1 MFSELMLRFWP
12 YLAHVLVLVLVCWLQ
27 SFGLPGFFLLDD
39 IPNLSGL
46 GRVDAQGAMSYVL
59 NGVAS
64 SLGRPLSLLTFW
76 AQAESWPLDPAAFK
90 RVNVLIHLF
99 NGLLLFCILRSLARA
114 VYGKPAE
121 SWVLALV
128 FLWLVLP
135 IHVSTVHY
143 VVQRMTLLAATFSL
157 LSILLYVNCRLQVSR
172 FSVLAFVG
180 LSGAVVIGYLGIL
193 AKETAILTG
202 WMLLFIEL
210 VLLSKVRPLS
220 GALWSVWKVVAL
232 WLPPLLVFAVVL
244 STHNVFGD
252 LTKRDWNWSQ
262 RLLTQPVVLWDYVG
276 RILLPMPS
284 SINFFNDHIAPK
296 RHVDMQVFV
305 SVALW
310 LCALT
315 MVCVRNP
322 RYAPVRTLGLASV
335 WFLLTHALESS
346 IIPLEL
352 VFEHRNYLPS
362 LALAGVFVAFFQ
374 TCQLVRS
381 ALFSK
386 ALTLIFLLY
395 IAYVTVISIIEIKTW
410 STEEKFVTAA
420 VMDRPNSVRANQQLA
435 EYYAANE
442 MYIEA
447 SMVIRKLV
455 EAQPMRPGLML
466 QLIYLQCFDSRVLI
480 PEEQYLDA
488 ALRHGRFDMATE
500 IIGEI
505 RELKELG
512 GCQSLTWDDYRSYIT
527 RLYVNP
533 RYKSFKKAFVKLRA
547 DAYLVEGD
555 YSSAHQE
562 MEKISAHRAGLPL
575 MMQKVRYAAIAE
587 QYERCLTL
595 IEITKK
601 KHQKLQGKKLLV
613 FSELPDILA
622 EIERKVLEKM
632 RIKNAQ
638 KTSE

>member
-1 MFSELMLRFWP
+1 MSRSLP
-12 YLAHVLVLVLVCWLQ
+12 YVALCLIFVLVYWFQ

-39 IPNLSGL
+39 FPNLSGL
-46 GRVDAQGAMSYVL
+46 ENIAGQGGGAYIFD
-59 NGVAS
+59 GVAS

-90 RVNVLIHLF
+90 RVNIVIHLL

-114 VYGKPAE
+114 VYCKPAE
-121 SWVLALV
+121 SWILALV

-135 IHVSTVHY
+135 IHVSSVHY

-157 LSILLYVNCRLQVSR
+157 LSILFYVIFRLRTSH
-172 FSVLAFVG
+172 FTASAFVG
-180 LSGAVVIGYLGIL
+180 LSGAVAIGYLGIL

-210 VLLSKVRPLS
+210 ALLSKVRPLS
-220 GALWSVWKVVAL
+220 GIVWRAWRVIAL
-232 WLPPLLVFAVVL
+232 WLPPVLVFAVVI
-244 STHNVFGD
+244 STHNIFGD
-252 LTKRDWNWSQ
+252 LTKRDWVWSQ

-284 SINFFNDHIAPK
+284 SINFFNDHITAK
-296 RHVDMQVFV
+296 RHIDMQVV
-305 SVALW
+305 TSVIAW

-315 MVCVRNP
+315 MICARNP
-322 RYAPVRTLGLASV
+322 RYAPVRTLGLASI
-335 WFLLTHALESS
+335 WFLVTHALESS

-362 LALAGVFVAFFQ
+362 LALVGVFVAFYQ
-374 TCQLVRS
+374 ACQLVRS
-381 ALFSK
+381 ALICK
-386 ALTLIFLLY
+386 VLTLIFLLY
-395 IAYVTVISIIEIKTW
+395 IAYVTVVSIIEIKTW
-410 STEEKFVTAA
+410 SVKERFVTAA
-420 VMDRPNSVRANQQLA
+420 VMDRPSSVRANQQLA
-435 EYYAANE
+435 EYYAEND
-442 MYIEA
+442 MFVEA
-447 SMVIRKLV
+447 SLVIRKLV
-455 EAQPMRPGLML
+455 EAEPMRPGLML

-480 PEEQYLDA
+480 PEEQYLDV
-488 ALRHGRFDMATE
+488 ALRHGRFDRATE
-500 IIGEI
+500 IIGDI

-512 GCQSLTWDDYRSYIT
+512 GCQKLTWDDYRSYIS

-555 YSSAHQE
+555 YGSAHQE
-562 MEKISAHRAGLPL
+562 MEKISARRAGLPL

-587 QYERCLTL
+587 QYERCLAL

-601 KHQKLQGKKLLV
+601 KHQGLQGKKLLV

-632 RIKNAQ
+632 RIKNA
-638 KTSE
+638 KETSE